1 MDWERKLANCLS
13 TRSPLQNVWGCWSIP
28 KPGSQA
34 FLSHVQQVD
43 GNGQVRAYGTGGSHR
58 WGQSRCF
65 GLQGPKTPLKLGE
78 RQEVPIGE
86 AMNRGAGGP
95 QLGDAKA
102 LILLLQMDMTTTPTQ
117 WRLKVMAVCEKE
129 PQGLVSSW

>member
-1 MDWERKLANCLS
+1 MGPVKMLWAPGPQDS
-13 TRSPLQNVWGCWSIP
+13 TETW
-28 KPGSQA
+28 
-34 FLSHVQQVD
+34 
-43 GNGQVRAYGTGGSHR
+43 
-58 WGQSRCF
+58 
-65 GLQGPKTPLKLGE
+65 
-78 RQEVPIGE
+78 GE
-86 AMNRGAGGP
+86 AGSAHWRGYEARGARGP